1 MPRYEKGTIHL
12 TETRDYPLLRQIF
25 QSAYATRAQL
35 FEFMQLRGREG
46 SANAFK
52 NRLTKLVANGL
63 VVRVALPGVP
73 ETLYA
78 ITEAGVDLLEIRGE
92 PYAGR
97 GCGVDRPRSTA
108 RHAVQVNA
116 LHLAFL
122 RTGKLREWLPETE
135 IYSRNTLTTRA
146 FAKDYDAVL
155 TVGSAGELS
164 VAVGLEYEY
173 SQKRD
178 SDYQEIAIRL
188 AGETHVDFVLYVVP
202 TAYLYGKLASTFRNC
217 SQPVAICL
225 ASDLSQK
232 VFDAGVVLATEG
244 WRMTLQELIEIRW
257 AVKRGRTE
265 PTVGRANSSGCR

>member
-35 FEFMQLRGREG
+35 FEFMLLRRRER
-46 SANAFK
+46 SANALK
-52 NRLTKLVANGL
+52 SRLTKLVNNGL
-63 VVRVALPGVP
+63 VLRVALPGIP

-78 ITEAGVDLLEIRGE
+78 ITEAGLDLMVIRGE

-97 GCGVDRPRSTA
+97 GCGVDRPQSTA
-108 RHAVQVNA
+108 RHAVQLNA

-135 IYSRNTLTTRA
+135 ICSRNILADRA

-155 TVGSAGELS
+155 SIEHAGELP
-164 VAVGLEYEY
+164 VTFALEYEY
-173 SQKRD
+173 SQKPD
-178 SDYQEIAIRL
+178 SGYQEIAIRL
-188 AGETHVDFVLYVVP
+188 NSEQHVDFVLYVVP
-202 TAYLYGKLASTFRNC
+202 TAYLYGKLAATFRHC
-217 SQPVAICL
+217 SQPVAIGL
-225 ASDLSQK
+225 ASDLCQK

-244 WRMTLQELIEIRW
+244 WRMTLQELIEIRY

-265 PTVGRANSSGCR
+265 APLARARA